1 MIRKVKYYKCCL
13 VQFYPLSWRWNFFSS
28 DKNPSFIIQ
37 ITTLRLSSASLDEL
51 RAFNILHNVFAL
63 QAEVIIKTLRKY
75 IRPTTNI
82 MTEAAGSLDGM
93 YYWAKVPHVRY
104 LIASQIRFVL
114 HKWPIDFLVAGVFF
128 RARTSSISAHS
139 CAGLSLVTKCLSS
152 PS

>member
-1 MIRKVKYYKCCL
+1 MLFGAVLPLVLEVKV
-13 VQFYPLSWRWNFFSS
+13 FSS

-82 MTEAAGSLDGM
+82 TTEAAGSLDGM
-93 YYWAKVPHVRY
+93 YY
-104 LIASQIRFVL
+104 
-114 HKWPIDFLVAGVFF
+114 
-128 RARTSSISAHS
+128 
-139 CAGLSLVTKCLSS
+139 
-152 PS
+152 